1 MAGFVACCGVVDS
14 PPPRQGDHG
23 PGVPLL
29 ALGPLA
35 AVVIPVQRAKEK
47 PEAMRAF
54 DDPPEVV
61 IVTMSESPRYVR
73 GLAEVGASAYVPKSS
88 SAEHLVATVRAAAL
102 DPEGATRWSAYRAR
116 C

>member
-1 MAGFVACCGVVDS
+1 M
-14 PPPRQGDHG
+14 
-23 PGVPLL
+23 
-29 ALGPLA
+29 
-35 AVVIPVQRAKEK
+35 IPVQRAKEK

-61 IVTMSESPRYVR
+61 IVTMPESPRYVR

-88 SAEHLVATVRAAAL
+88 SAEHLVAAVRAAL
-102 DPEGATRWSAYRAR
+102 DPEGATRWSAYRPR

>member
-61 IVTMSESPRYVR
+61 IVTMS
-73 GLAEVGASAYVPKSS
+73 
-88 SAEHLVATVRAAAL
+88 
-102 DPEGATRWSAYRAR
+102 RAR
-116 C
+116 AT